1 MIAFLQRRFS
11 PSGLYR
17 LAHGNSNL
25 TIGAYFGVG
34 KSTVIEAV
42 QDVTE
47 ALFEVRNGIKFAVTK
62 AETRAC
68 IETFAELS
76 DLPNVARAIHGIH
89 IQLKAPIESAV
100 DYFS

>member
-68 IETFAELS
+68 IETFA
-76 DLPNVARAIHGIH
+76 
-89 IQLKAPIESAV
+89 
-100 DYFS
+100 